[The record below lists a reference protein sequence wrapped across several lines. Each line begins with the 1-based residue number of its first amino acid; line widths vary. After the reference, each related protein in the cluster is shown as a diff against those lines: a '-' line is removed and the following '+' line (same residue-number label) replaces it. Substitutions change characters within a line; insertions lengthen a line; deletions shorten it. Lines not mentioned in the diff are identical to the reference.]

1 MDSGGLRRLT
11 GQGAFETVFRTGRRV
26 EGLYLTL
33 IAAPAP
39 VAGGRLGLVVGRKVS
54 PRAVDRNRIKRKLR
68 EAARANPAALA
79 RHDVVLR
86 VSRARNRA
94 EQDLCALEAA
104 RLLTE
109 LAARACATL
118 Q

>member
-1 MDSGGLRRLT
+1 
-11 GQGAFETVFRTGRRV
+11 VFRTGRRV
-26 EGLYLTL
+26 EGIYLTL

-39 VAGGRLGLVVGRKVS
+39 AGGRLGFVVGRKVS

-68 EAARANPAALA
+68 EAARANPAAIA

-86 VSRARNRA
+86 VTRARNRA
-94 EQDLCALEAA
+94 EQDLAALEAA

-109 LAARACATL
+109 LAVKA
-118 Q
+118 